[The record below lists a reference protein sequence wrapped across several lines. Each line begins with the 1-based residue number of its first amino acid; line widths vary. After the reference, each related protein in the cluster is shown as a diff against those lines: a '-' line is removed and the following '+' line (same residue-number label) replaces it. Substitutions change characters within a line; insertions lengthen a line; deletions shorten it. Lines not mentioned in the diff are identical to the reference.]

1 MNRSSKQNTADHEF
15 VDWLTKTKLLSYR
28 EALELEGYEDV
39 ISLTYLTDEDI
50 KELSVTI
57 QMKAGLYSL
66 YILFYALAVFQ
77 FPLTQGI
84 PDASRSLFKRPETR
98 SREKRMRSRETGKK
112 SKRNAGD
119 KRKRPN

>member
-28 EALELEGYEDV
+28 GALELEGYEDV

-98 SREKRMRSRETGKK
+98 SRETGKK

-119 KRKRPN
+119 KRKRLN